1 MELCNV
7 LNLLGYSDS
16 PNFLVGESL
25 EKDRD
30 FGHIFRK
37 AQDECRLQG
46 VYLLNASAFDQS
58 QSNVPVV
65 YVSEADSEAEARTL
79 PSFRSQPIRSRR
91 LSRSCQS
98 TRLSGVTA
106 LPSSFQTL
114 PEFIEF
120 A

>member
-65 YVSEADSEAEARTL
+65 YVCEADSEAAWLVERQRSKPVRQVRTEHKKT
-79 PSFRSQPIRSRR
+79 PPGK
-91 LSRSCQS
+91 
-98 TRLSGVTA
+98 TRLDEC
-106 LPSSFQTL
+106 Q
-114 PEFIEF
+114 I
-120 A
+120 